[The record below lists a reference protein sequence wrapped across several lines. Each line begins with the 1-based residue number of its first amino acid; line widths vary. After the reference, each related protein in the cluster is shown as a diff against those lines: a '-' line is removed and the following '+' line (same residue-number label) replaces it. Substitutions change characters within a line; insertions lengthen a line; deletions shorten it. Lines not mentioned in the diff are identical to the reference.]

1 MLLRVGVFGFA
12 LIAGGAALAQLP
24 AGTQDASSSGSATA
38 SNEYS
43 ARLNQVN
50 GALEKGDF
58 AGAVELLTKL
68 TGEEAHEGDPHL
80 WFDLGYAQEGLG
92 HAAEAAAAYRQASVV
107 DATYFEP
114 HLALGLLLAREEK
127 LTEAHAELVAAIAL
141 PTENKALLARAY
153 RALAHLDMGTNAA
166 DARDELLAA
175 LKLTPE
181 TSDDALLAAETAE
194 RLDDPAGA
202 EAAYRRVLK
211 ADPKNVEAIAG
222 LAHSL
227 VKEHV
232 AAASSAASYAAK
244 AGDAKADA
252 STAGTSAA
260 DDGKI
265 QEAEGLLTE
274 ALAAHPGDAALTA
287 QLAAI
292 YAGDSDPTRSAQ
304 AVPLVEE
311 LHQKNP
317 SDASV
322 TRLLARLYGA
332 AGEPEKAEPL
342 YRALVAGQADPVL
355 LDALGSTLIHEK
367 KFAEAEEV
375 LKRAVAKPDAFG
387 SPDDLADA
395 YSDLAFAASENGDPQ
410 EVLLILGMRAK
421 IAANTP
427 GSLFLEAT
435 SYDKLHQVKQ
445 ATAAYH
451 SFLTAANGKFPDQEW
466 QARHRLIALEHTK

>member
-1 MLLRVGVFGFA
+1 MLRAGVFGVA
-12 LIAGGAALAQLP
+12 LMLSAAAFAQLP
-24 AGTQDASSSGSATA
+24 AGTQDASSSGTAAT
-38 SNEYS
+38 SNEES

-50 GALEKGDF
+50 EALEKGDL
-58 AGAVELLTKL
+58 AGAVALLTKL
-68 TGEEAHEGDPHL
+68 TGEEAHQGDPHL

-92 HAAEAAAAYRQASVV
+92 HAAEAEAGYRKAAEL
-107 DATYFEP
+107 DAKYFEAD
-114 HLALGLLLAREEK
+114 LALGLLLAREDK
-127 LTEAHAELVAAIAL
+127 LTEAHAELATAIAL

-153 RALAHLDMGTNAA
+153 RALAHIDIGTNAA

-181 TSDDALLAAETAE
+181 TPDDALLAAETAE
-194 RLDDPAGA
+194 RLDDPAAA

-211 ADPKNVEAIAG
+211 VDPKNVEAIAG

-227 VKEHV
+227 VKEH
-232 AAASSAASYAAK
+232 ATTDAAK
-244 AGDAKADA
+244 
-252 STAGTSAA
+252 A

-287 QLAAI
+287 QLATI
-292 YAGDSDPTRSAQ
+292 YAGDSEPARQAQ

-317 SDASV
+317 NDASV
-322 TRLLARLYGA
+322 TRLLARLYGT

-342 YRALVAGQADPVL
+342 YRALVAGQGASDPVL

-367 KFAEAEEV
+367 KFSEAEEV
-375 LKRAVAKPDAFG
+375 LKRAVLKPEAFG

-395 YSDLAFAASENGDPQ
+395 YSDLAFAASENGNPQ
-410 EVLLILGMRAK
+410 EVLLILGLRAK
-421 IAANTP
+421 IAANTA
-427 GSLFLEAT
+427 GSLFLTAT

-445 ATAAYH
+445 ASAAYQE
-451 SFLTAANGKFPDQEW
+451 FLTAANGKFPDQEW
-466 QARHRLIALEHTK
+466 QARHRLVALEHMK